1 MHDSL
6 DSLAQNPLLN
16 QGNLLHQIT
25 YRIQRSLD
33 LQDILDATVTEVRQF
48 LDMDRIKIYKFSA
61 DGSGQVIAE
70 SRGPEQQLPSLQGL
84 HFPNDDIPPHARHL
98 FIESRV
104 RNIVNVQ
111 SGIIG
116 QSRLRNPETG
126 EIVSEDWAFRPLDPC
141 HQKYLTTM
149 GVQASLGTPIFHADH
164 LWGLLVAHHS
174 QPRVISYDQLSSIQL
189 IVDQLSVAIAQSNY
203 LVQAQ
208 EKAEREAAISRTA
221 RLLHSLTTIE
231 WQAALESAVVALKGS
246 GGRLFI
252 QSQLC
257 HLAFDQAFAPTFND
271 QVYVWGSQPILEARS
286 PYGLFEYN
294 PVVQDQFTTEPHQ
307 PWVVDDI
314 YESCQETELQT
325 LSSAFRTTAIRG
337 LLMVPLIVRQR
348 IVGYLSIFRDGFSTE
363 TLWAGGRDHDPRQNM
378 PRQSFDIWRHLQTG
392 LTRPWQSNEQ
402 TLAQVLSQQFSAA
415 IEQSVLYQHVQDLN
429 ANLEIQVQERTQ
441 ELHQAHQQQK
451 ILFQM
456 VAKVRE
462 SLDLSTIFQ
471 TTTQAVRQTLGAHR
485 VGIFQFYPNSGFT
498 AGEFIAE
505 DVLPELPS
513 VLTTT
518 VQDHCFGEQFAD
530 AYHQGRIHVV
540 TDMAQAGLQ
549 DCHVEILNQFQVKAQ
564 LVVPL
569 MRRETL
575 WGLLAIHQCDAPRV
589 WKASEIEF
597 IQQLTTQIGI
607 GLEQA
612 DLLEQTRRQTHKLAE
627 ALERLQHAQA
637 QLIQTEKMSSLGQ
650 LVAGIAHEINNP
662 VNFIHGNINYVS
674 ESIQTLLSMVD
685 LCQQRYG
692 PTDPELQA
700 LMEDIDLEF
709 TVQDLHRML
718 GSMQMGTKR
727 IQDIVLSLRNFSR
740 LDQAAMKP
748 VDLHEGIESTLLML
762 RHRLQPTAERPEIHV
777 VKHYGE
783 LPRVECYAS
792 QLNQVL
798 MNVLTNAIEALE
810 HHVPSPSRQDA
821 PSAPHTI
828 TIATQPYG
836 LEHVQISIADNG
848 IGISEVVRTKLFD
861 PFYTTKPVGKGT
873 GLGLA
878 ISYQIITEQHGG
890 TLQCLSTLGEGSQFV
905 ITIPVRQI
913 TRTVK
918 LSPS

>member
-6 DSLAQNPLLN
+6 DSLAQNTLLD

-25 YRIQRSLD
+25 YRIQRSLA
-33 LQDILDATVTEVRQF
+33 LQDILDATVTEVQQF
-48 LDMDRIKIYKFSA
+48 LNMDRIKIYKFSA
-61 DGSGQVIAE
+61 DASGQVIAE
-70 SRGPEQQLPSLQGL
+70 SRGPDQQLPSLQGL
-84 HFPNDDIPPHARHL
+84 YFPSDDIPPHARHL

-104 RNIVNVQ
+104 RNIVNVT

-116 QSRLRNPETG
+116 QSRLRDPKTG

-149 GVQASLGTPIFHADH
+149 GVQASLGAPIFHADH

-174 QPRVISYDQLSSIQL
+174 QPRAISYDQLASIQL
-189 IVDQLSVAIAQSNY
+189 IVDQLSVAIAQSAY

-231 WQAALESAVVALKGS
+231 WQAALESAVLALKGS

-257 HLAFDQAFAPTFND
+257 NLAFDQTFSPSFDD
-271 QVYVWGSQPILEARS
+271 QVYAWGSQPILQAQS
-286 PYGLFEYN
+286 THGLFEYN
-294 PVVQDQFTTEPHQ
+294 QAVQDHFTTQPHQ
-307 PWVVDDI
+307 PWVIDDI
-314 YESCQETELQT
+314 YQGAELQT
-325 LSSAFRTTAIRG
+325 LQSTFRTTAIRG
-337 LLMVPLIVRQR
+337 LMMVPLTVRQR

-363 TLWAGGRDHDPRQNM
+363 TLWAGGQDHDPRQNM
-378 PRQSFDIWRHLQTG
+378 PRKSFDIWRHLQTG
-392 LTRPWQSNEQ
+392 LTRPWQPREQ
-402 TLAQVLSQQFSAA
+402 DLGQILSQQFAAA

-451 ILFQM
+451 ILFHV

-485 VGIFQFYPNSGFT
+485 VGIFRFYPNSGFD

-505 DVLPELPS
+505 DVLPEFSS
-513 VLTTT
+513 VLTTK
-518 VQDHCFGEQFAD
+518 VQDHCFGEQFAA

-540 TDMAQAGLQ
+540 TDIDRAGLK
-549 DCHVEILNQFQVKAQ
+549 DCHVEILKRFQIKAQ

-569 MRRETL
+569 MQRETL
-575 WGLLAIHQCDAPRV
+575 WGLLTIHQCDAPRV
-589 WKASEIEF
+589 WKTSEIEF
-597 IQQLTTQIGI
+597 IQQLTTQLGI

-612 DLLEQTRRQTHKLAE
+612 DLLVQTRQQTHKLAE

-662 VNFIHGNINYVS
+662 VNFIHGNITHVG
-674 ESIQTLLSMVD
+674 ESIQTLLSVVD
-685 LCQQRYG
+685 LCQERYG
-692 PTDPELQA
+692 ATDPELQA

-709 TVQDLHRML
+709 TVQDLHKML

-762 RHRLQPTAERPEIHV
+762 RHRLQPTADRPEIQV

-792 QLNQVL
+792 QINQVL
-798 MNVLTNAIEALE
+798 MNVLTKDRK
-810 HHVPSPSRQDA
+810 S
-821 PSAPHTI
+821 
-828 TIATQPYG
+828 
-836 LEHVQISIADNG
+836 
-848 IGISEVVRTKLFD
+848 VV
-861 PFYTTKPVGKGT
+861 
-873 GLGLA
+873 
-878 ISYQIITEQHGG
+878 
-890 TLQCLSTLGEGSQFV
+890 
-905 ITIPVRQI
+905 
-913 TRTVK
+913 
-918 LSPS
+918 